1 MKKLL
6 AASVATALAFGGVA
20 AGTVQAQAATG
31 KSLTI
36 AISLTPKSME
46 VRSSQFGN
54 LAPLF
59 QAAYDGLASALPNG
73 SLKPNLALSWTYDK
87 SLTKLT
93 LKLRKGVKFTNGE
106 VFNAAAV
113 KANLMAF
120 QKGDSPDA
128 SNAASI
134 VSVTVKDPYTAVVN
148 LKAIDPAFVAYLGRN
163 MGLMQAPKTIGTDA
177 AKSTPVGAGM
187 YVLDTANTIPGS
199 SYVFTSNPKY
209 WNPAVRKF
217 DNLTIKIISDAT
229 AQANA
234 LRAGQIDASSVSQ
247 STVDSLKAAGL
258 KIATQNLDWWGLT
271 LVDRAGRMGS
281 PLKNVK
287 VRQAI
292 NYATNR
298 EAMRA
303 VANNGIGLITSTP
316 FAAYSK
322 GHSAAVQNYYSFDV
336 AKAKALLAEA
346 GYPNGFTLNMP
357 STAVLGVNVY
367 QAIKDQLGAIGITVN
382 YTDVPLNEFF
392 ATILTPKFP
401 AYYMRLERSAND
413 WQFINFLIARDAV
426 WNPSGFGDATS
437 DALLAKIQ
445 KSTGAVQ
452 AGHLKALN
460 KYLTEQAW
468 FVPWFAPD
476 ANYAYNPAKLKVT
489 VQSGNI
495 VPLIPYG
502 LTPA

>member
-1 MKKLL
+1 
-6 AASVATALAFGGVA
+6 
-20 AGTVQAQAATG
+20 
-31 KSLTI
+31 
-36 AISLTPKSME
+36 ME

-54 LAPLF
+54 LAPIF
-59 QAAYDGLASALPNG
+59 QAPYDGLATALPNG

-87 SLTKLT
+87 TLTHLT

-113 KANLMAF
+113 KANLLAF

-134 VSVTVKDPYTAVVN
+134 VSVTVKNAQTAIVN
-148 LKAIDPAFVAYLGRN
+148 LKDIDPAFVAYLGRN

-177 AKSTPVGAGM
+177 AKSTPVGSGM
-187 YVLDTANTIPGS
+187 YVLDTANTVPSS
-199 SYVFTSNPKY
+199 SYVYTANPGY
-209 WNPAVRKF
+209 WNPSVRKF
-217 DNLTIKIISDAT
+217 DTITIKIISDAT

-258 KIATQNLDWWGLT
+258 KDATQNLDWWGLT

-316 FAAYSK
+316 FASYSK
-322 GHSAAVQNYYSFDV
+322 GYDSAVANYYTYDV
-336 AKAKALLAEA
+336 AKAKALLTEA
-346 GYPNGFTLNMP
+346 GYPNGFTLEMP
-357 STAVLGVNVY
+357 STAVLGANVY
-367 QAIKDQLGAIGITVN
+367 QAVKDQLGAIGITVN
-382 YTDVPLNEFF
+382 YTDVPLNQFF

-401 AYYMRLERSAND
+401 AYYMRLERSGND
-413 WQFINFLIARDAV
+413 WQFINFLIGRDAV
-426 WNPSGFGDATS
+426 WNPSGFGDAKS
-437 DALLAKIQ
+437 DALLSQIQ
-445 KSTGAVQ
+445 HSTGAVQ
-452 AGHLKALN
+452 AKALKALN
-460 KYLTEQAW
+460 KYITEQAW

-476 ANYAYNPAKLKVT
+476 ANYVYNPAKVKVT

-502 LTPA
+502 IVPAN